1 LQPRRAQILLVRVEL
16 VRKPHGFG
24 KDLLLFF
31 LSDFAEDDFVII
43 NQQHVFHLGLLK
55 KFKVPR

>member
-1 LQPRRAQILLVRVEL
+1 MR
-16 VRKPHGFG
+16 PHGFG

-31 LSDFAEDDFVII
+31 LSDLAEDDFVSL